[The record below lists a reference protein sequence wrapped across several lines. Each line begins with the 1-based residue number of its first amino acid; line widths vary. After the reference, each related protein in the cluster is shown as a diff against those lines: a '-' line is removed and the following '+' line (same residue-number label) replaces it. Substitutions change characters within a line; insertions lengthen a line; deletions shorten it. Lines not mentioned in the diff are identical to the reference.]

1 MGKQITVIII
11 YYYLQSIIIYSIFF
25 LFSWYFLTLSIFYV
39 FLETS
44 RNFFL
49 ISGVSVH
56 TWCMST
62 LFLTLASTVMAS

>member
-11 YYYLQSIIIYSIFF
+11 YYYLQYFF
-25 LFSWYFLTLSIFYV
+25 LFSWYFLKLSILYV

-44 RNFFL
+44 RNIFL

>member
-1 MGKQITVIII
+1 MGKQVTLIIN
-11 YYYLQSIIIYSIFF
+11 YYYLQYFF
-25 LFSWYFLTLSIFYV
+25 LFSWYFLKLSIFYV

-44 RNFFL
+44 RNIFL

>member
-1 MGKQITVIII
+1 MGKQITIIII
-11 YYYLQSIIIYSIFF
+11 YYYLQYFF
-25 LFSWYFLTLSIFYV
+25 LFSWYFLKLSIFYV

-44 RNFFL
+44 RNIFL
-49 ISGVSVH
+49 INGVSVR